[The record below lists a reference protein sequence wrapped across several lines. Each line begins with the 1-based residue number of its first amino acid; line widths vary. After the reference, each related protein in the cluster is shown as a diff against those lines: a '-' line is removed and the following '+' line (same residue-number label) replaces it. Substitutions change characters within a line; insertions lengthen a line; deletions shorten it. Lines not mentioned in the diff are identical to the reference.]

1 MPLRKLPDPE
11 PNVWPTWTGQKK
23 TCHHPE
29 HDPPTMILL
38 EPGMYEHT
46 CPGCGHVT
54 TFRIVRPEWSA
65 TS

>member
-1 MPLRKLPDPE
+1 MPLRKLPDP
-11 PNVWPTWTGQKK
+11 PSDWPVWTAQKK
-23 TCHHPE
+23 TCLHPE

-46 CPGCGHVT
+46 CPDCGYVT

-65 TS
+65 TP